1 MTPSY
6 SDGEGGC
13 VGLEISTKHVT
24 FTSIKSKLFSY
35 AKSALHPCPS
45 APKGSN
51 GHFTHI
57 KYHLALN
64 GNTDPLL

>member
-35 AKSALHPCPS
+35 AKSVLHPCPR
-45 APKGSN
+45 APKG
-51 GHFTHI
+51 I
-57 KYHLALN
+57 ALCKRSQHKK
-64 GNTDPLL
+64 GT

>member
-24 FTSIKSKLFSY
+24 FTSIESKLFSY
-35 AKSALHPCPS
+35 AKVALHPCPP
-45 APKGSN
+45 APKGITLCECSQHKK
-51 GHFTHI
+51 G
-57 KYHLALN
+57 KDL
-64 GNTDPLL
+64 